1 VLKLFIIAIVVVLAG
16 MWYVGGS
23 PAVPQDTD
31 HVAPPPTPGP
41 SELSF
46 ELTQA
51 TLTERLNQRLAGQP
65 LGDTPLGPATLTRM
79 SAQLKPGQIVASG
92 DAQAG
97 GASVPVSVTGHVD
110 MQAGRP
116 QVIISDA
123 RAAGVPL
130 PSATR
135 EALRTALQEQVDQ
148 ELARLPMRVKSVT
161 ITEGKLLV
169 IGTRPS

>member
-1 VLKLFIIAIVVVLAG
+1 VLKLFVLAIVLVLAG

-31 HVAPPPTPGP
+31 RPAPPPTPGA
-41 SELSF
+41 SELSV

-65 LGDTPLGPATLTRM
+65 LGDTPLGPATLTRLTT
-79 SAQLKPGQIVASG
+79 QLNPGQILATG

-97 GASVPVSVTGHVD
+97 GASVPVSLTGHVD

-116 QVIISDA
+116 MVIISDA

-130 PSATR
+130 PSAAR
-135 EALRTALQEQVDQ
+135 EGLRAALQEQVDQ